1 MICRLIRIHSTTL
14 ASTIST
20 TESAIRQL
28 IVFRLSDGTY
38 GTELDAVREIVP
50 FRGATRLPGAPA
62 HVAGLVNVRGSIVT
76 VIDLGA
82 QLEGSPSAREKAS
95 VMLVEHGG
103 KLVGAAVDEVL
114 DVRRTADV
122 ELDEGEIGMAAEAA
136 VRAVGRLS
144 EEEGREG
151 GVITLLDI
159 HDIISRVLA

>member
-28 IVFRLSDGTY
+28 VVFRLAGGTY
-38 GTELDAVREIVP
+38 GIELDAVREIVP
-50 FRGATRLPGAPA
+50 FRGATRLPGAPSS
-62 HVAGLVNVRGSIVT
+62 VAGLVNVRGSIIT
-76 VIDLGA
+76 VIDLGV
-82 QLEGSPSAREKAS
+82 QLEGTSSARDRSS
-95 VMLVEHGG
+95 VMLVEFGA

-114 DVRRTADV
+114 DVRRTTDV
-122 ELDEGEIGMAAEAA
+122 QLDDGGTEMAADAA
-136 VRAVGRLS
+136 VRAVGRLT

>member
-1 MICRLIRIHSTTL
+1 L

-28 IVFRLSDGTY
+28 VVFRLAGGTY
-38 GTELDAVREIVP
+38 GIELDAVREIVP
-50 FRGATRLPGAPA
+50 FRGATRLPGAPSS
-62 HVAGLVNVRGSIVT
+62 VAGLVNVRGSIIT

-82 QLEGSPSAREKAS
+82 QLEGTSSARDRSS
-95 VMLVEHGG
+95 VMLVEFGA

-114 DVRRTADV
+114 DVRRTTDV
-122 ELDEGEIGMAAEAA
+122 QLDDGGTEMAADAA
-136 VRAVGRLS
+136 VRAVGRLT

>member
-28 IVFRLSDGTY
+28 VVFRLAGGTY
-38 GTELDAVREIVP
+38 GIELDAVREIVP
-50 FRGATRLPGAPA
+50 FRGATRLPGAPSS
-62 HVAGLVNVRGSIVT
+62 VAGLVNVRGSIIT

-82 QLEGSPSAREKAS
+82 QLEGTSSARDRSS
-95 VMLVEHGG
+95 VMLVEYGA

-122 ELDEGEIGMAAEAA
+122 ELDDDATGLAADAA
-136 VRAVGRLS
+136 VRAVGRLT
-144 EEEGREG
+144 EEEGRES

>member
-20 TESAIRQL
+20 TESALRQL
-28 IVFRLSDGTY
+28 GVFRLAGGTY
-38 GTELDAVREIVP
+38 GIELDAVREIVP
-50 FRGATRLPGAPA
+50 FRGATRLPGAPSS
-62 HVAGLVNVRGSIVT
+62 VAGLVNVRGSIIT

-82 QLEGSPSAREKAS
+82 QLEGTSSARDRSS
-95 VMLVEHGG
+95 VMLVEFGA

-114 DVRRTADV
+114 DVRRTTDV
-122 ELDEGEIGMAAEAA
+122 QLDDGGTEMAADAA
-136 VRAVGRLS
+136 VRAVGRLT